1 MGLEAWLTDQQGQ
14 HQRRTGEN
22 GLRRSRRRRLQS
34 PPLSSSPH
42 PMTLARQPL
51 KLRSTLHCTSTSK
64 METLSSQEEEE
75 EERRMNE
82 EIFGGYNFI
91 CFALPVHVHWWYE
104 FWVCG

>member
-1 MGLEAWLTDQQGQ
+1 
-14 HQRRTGEN
+14 
-22 GLRRSRRRRLQS
+22 
-34 PPLSSSPH
+34 
-42 PMTLARQPL
+42 
-51 KLRSTLHCTSTSK
+51 